1 MGKDYF
7 DQAMS
12 YGNLRKAL
20 KRCCRGVRWKD
31 SVVGYE
37 LHAAQNT
44 HKLRQEILEGKYRI
58 SPYQRFTIY
67 EPKVR
72 EIVATRIADRQVQ
85 MALCEGGLYQDITEH
100 FIHDNCACQR
110 GRGTDYALKQVKI
123 HLQRY
128 WRENGPEGWVLK
140 CDVRKFFPSTRHEV
154 AREAVAKRVEDPRAR
169 KMVFDVIDSF
179 GGEVGIGLGSQISQ
193 LVELA
198 VLDDLDHYVKEQLR
212 VRHYVRYMDDF
223 ILIHPEREYLEH
235 CLEEIREQL
244 RRIGLELNRKTTIY
258 PLRQG
263 VKFLQWRFIVTD
275 TGKIIMR
282 MSGKR
287 LGRQRR
293 RMRKIVQK
301 ELAGEVASGTLDN
314 SFESWKANA
323 ERGNTRKQVR
333 AMRAYYE
340 KLKEELEH
348 GRDLTAETGEDGAR
362 CAAGPV
368 EGRRRGGQRRLRRH
382 DGRHRNSY

>member
-1 MGKDYF
+1 MEKHYF
-7 DQAMS
+7 ERAVS
-12 YGNLRKAL
+12 YGNLRRAL

-67 EPKVR
+67 EPKTR

-85 MALCEGGLYQDITEH
+85 MALCEGGLYKDITEH

-110 GRGTDYALKQVKI
+110 GKGTDFALKRVKV
-123 HLQRY
+123 HLMQY
-128 WRENGPEGWVLK
+128 FREHGREGWVLK
-140 CDVRKFFPSTRHEV
+140 CDVRKFFPSTRHDV
-154 AREAVAKRVEDPRAR
+154 AKEAVAKRVADPEAR
-169 KMVFDVIDSF
+169 KMVDMVIDSF

-198 VLDDLDHYVKEQLR
+198 VLDDLDHYIKEQLR
-212 VRHYVRYMDDF
+212 IRHYVRYMDDF
-223 ILIHPEREYLEH
+223 ILIHPEKGRLQE
-235 CLEEIREQL
+235 CREEIRTQL
-244 RRIGLELNRKTTIY
+244 GRIGLELNRKTAIY
-258 PLRQG
+258 PLKQG
-263 VKFLQWRFIVTD
+263 VKFLQWRFLVTD

-287 LGRQRR
+287 LSRQRR
-293 RMRKIVQK
+293 RMRKIVRK
-301 ELAGEVASGTLDN
+301 EQDGEVAPGTLDN

-340 KLKEELEH
+340 KLKEELEN
-348 GRDLTAETGEDGAR
+348 GRDHAAAAGEDGAR
-362 CAAGPV
+362 RPAGPD
-368 EGRRRGGQRRLRRH
+368 EGRRRGGQRRLYRH

>member
-1 MGKDYF
+1 MEKDYF
-7 DQAMS
+7 EKAMS

-20 KRCCRGVRWKD
+20 RRCCRGVRWKD

-44 HKLRQEILEGKYRI
+44 HKLRKEILEGRYRI
-58 SPYQRFTIY
+58 SPYQRFTIW
-67 EPKVR
+67 EPKKR

-100 FIHDNCACQR
+100 FIHDNCACQT
-110 GRGTDYALKQVKI
+110 GKGTDFALDRVKV
-123 HLQRY
+123 HLLQY
-128 WRENGPEGWVLK
+128 YRENGPEGWVLK
-140 CDVRKFFPSTRHEV
+140 CDVRKFFPSTRHD
-154 AREAVAKRVEDPRAR
+154 VAKEAIRKRVADPRAR
-169 KMVFDVIDSF
+169 EMVYQVIDSF
-179 GGEVGIGLGSQISQ
+179 GGDVGIGLGSQISQ

-198 VLDDLDHYVKEQLR
+198 VLDDLDHYIKEQLR
-212 VRHYVRYMDDF
+212 IRHYVRYMDDF
-223 ILIHPEREYLEH
+223 ILIHPEKERLRE
-235 CLEEIREQL
+235 CREEIRGQL
-244 RRIGLELNRKTTIY
+244 KKIGLELNRKTTIY

-263 VKFLQWRFIVTD
+263 VKFLQWRFLVTD

-287 LGRQRR
+287 LSRQRR
-293 RMRKIVQK
+293 RMRKIVRK
-301 ELAGEVASGTLDN
+301 ELDGEVAHGTLDN

-323 ERGNTRKQVR
+323 ERGDTWKQVR

-340 KLKEELEH
+340 KLKEEMEN
-348 GRDLTAETGEDGAR
+348 GRDDPAATGEDGAR
-362 CAAGPV
+362 CSAGPD
-368 EGRRRGGQRRLRRH
+368 EGRRRGGQRRLYRH

>member
-1 MGKDYF
+1 MEKDYF
-7 DQAMS
+7 DRAMS

-44 HKLRQEILEGKYRI
+44 HKLQDEIRAGTYRI

-85 MALCEGGLYQDITEH
+85 MALCEGGLYRDITEH
-100 FIHDNCACQR
+100 FIHDNCACQK
-110 GRGTDYALKQVKI
+110 GKGTDFALKRVKV

-128 WRENGPEGWVLK
+128 YRKHGKDGWVLK
-140 CDVRKFFPSTRHEV
+140 CDVRKFFPSTRHDV
-154 AREAVAKRVEDPRAR
+154 ARAAIAKRVADPRAR
-169 KMVFDVIDSF
+169 QMVFDVIDSF
-179 GGEVGIGLGSQISQ
+179 GGDVGIGLGSQISQ

-198 VLDDLDHYVKEQLR
+198 VLDDLDHMIKEKLKIRYYVQ
-212 VRHYVRYMDDF
+212 YMDDF
-223 ILIHPEREYLEH
+223 VLIHPEKEYLER
-235 CLEEIREQL
+235 CREEIAKDLQ
-244 RRIGLELNRKTTIY
+244 RIGLELNRKTTIY

-263 VKFLQWRFIVTD
+263 VKFLQWRFVLTD
-275 TGKIIMR
+275 TGKVIMR

-293 RMRKIVQK
+293 RMRKIMQK
-301 ELAGEVASGTLDN
+301 ELAGEVAPGTLDN

-323 ERGNTRKQVR
+323 ERGDTRKQVR
-333 AMRAYYE
+333 AMRAYYQ
-340 KLKEELEH
+340 KLKEELEN
-348 GRDLTAETGEDGAR
+348 GRDLAAEAGEDGAR
-362 CAAGPV
+362 RAAGQD
-368 EGRRRGGQRRLRRH
+368 EGRRRGGQRRLYRH